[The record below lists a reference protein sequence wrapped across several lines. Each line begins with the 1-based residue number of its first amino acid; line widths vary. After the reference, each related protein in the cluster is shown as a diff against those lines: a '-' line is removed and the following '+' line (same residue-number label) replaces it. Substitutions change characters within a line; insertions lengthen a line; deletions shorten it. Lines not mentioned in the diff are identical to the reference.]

1 MSSGSSPVYDQYE
14 QIRQAERERA
24 EIVARYD
31 KGREEGAQ
39 IDPWE
44 DPTFEV
50 YHVTDRYGFIHD
62 SRLPTQRDAAE
73 IKAKEVES
81 ERTKKWLK
89 MMKSWKKYYPGEKMT
104 RRIYKGIPD
113 SLRGEIWARLL
124 DINKVKAEQSGVY
137 RKMKMRARAKSP
149 DIRQIDLDINRTYR
163 NNIMYRQ
170 RYSVNQ
176 QALFHVLSAY
186 SMYNTEVGYCQGM
199 SEIAALL
206 LMYLNEEDA
215 FWALSQMFCQKRYAC
230 HGMFMHGFPKLLRF
244 QEHHDNILRKF
255 LPKLK
260 KYMDKNDIY
269 TSLYTIKWYM
279 QCFLDRI
286 PFTLT
291 LRFYDVF
298 MLEGDKMLCA
308 AAYTILKLHKRRL
321 VKLSMENAVAY
332 LQSGLEKDFG
342 YEEDA
347 VMDQIQVSIEELNKA
362 KMLLPP
368 KPKVNEEATLPFG
381 LEIEPSI
388 EQIIKGRNPNSADEH
403 FKRNPHKGKAG
414 YLRKRGL
421 SNSFTPE
428 LGRSHAESSSMQS
441 SQLSFDDQSSYY
453 DTAANSRL
461 SLADYHAKLSMQ
473 SSRTSYAGD
482 SDMGEEARYTPVND
496 DMSPTTANYS
506 HNSHETTVEN
516 IAELNG
522 QQSPSVHS
530 DYDNMETENVNFDP
544 QAGDDIDMHPLND
557 PFPYVDTSPQRE
569 TDINHTNHTNHVET
583 SPRYVTEIHVPAS
596 KSDGYIR
603 ASNKDWVDQNEDEE
617 LNSQTIFSRGDA
629 MIDEKNSN
637 NGVYISDYSNGYLS
651 TKSQSWHSEMS
662 TSFSVVKQSQ
672 H

>member
-1 MSSGSSPVYDQYE
+1 MSYSPTYDQYE
-14 QIRQAERERA
+14 QIRQAEKERA
-24 EIVARYD
+24 EIVAKYD

-44 DPTFEV
+44 DPSFEV
-50 YHVTDRYGFIHD
+50 YHSTDRYGFIHD
-62 SRLPTQRDAAE
+62 SRLPSNRDAAE
-73 IKAKEVES
+73 IKAKAIEA
-81 ERTKKWLK
+81 ERTKKWVKMLK
-89 MMKSWKKYYPGEKMT
+89 NWKKYYPGEKFS

-113 SLRGEIWARLL
+113 SLRGEVWSRLL
-124 DINKVKAEQSGVY
+124 EIKKVKAEQNKVY
-137 RKMKMRARAKSP
+137 MKMKMRARAKSP

-163 NNIMYRQ
+163 DHIMYRE

-176 QALFHVLSAY
+176 QALFHVLAAY

-215 FWALSQMFCQKRYAC
+215 FWALSQLFCQKRYGL
-230 HGMFMHGFPKLLRF
+230 HGMFMPGFPKLLRY
-244 QEHHDNILRKF
+244 QEHHDNILKKF

-260 KYMDKNDIY
+260 KYMEKNDIY
-269 TSLYTIKWYM
+269 TSLYTIKWYL

-291 LRFYDVF
+291 LRFYDVL
-298 MLEGDKMLCA
+298 MLEGDRMLSA

-321 VKLSMENAVAY
+321 VKMSMENAVAY

-342 YEEDA
+342 YEDDA
-347 VMDQIQVSIEELNKA
+347 VMDQIQVSFEELSKA

-368 KPKVNEEATLPFG
+368 KPKVNEEPTLPFG

-388 EQIIKGRNPNSADEH
+388 EQIIKGRNPQSADEH

-428 LGRSHAESSSMQS
+428 MSRSHAESSSMQS

-461 SLADYHAKLSMQ
+461 SLSDYHAKLSMQ

-482 SDMGEEARYTPVND
+482 DSDIGDESRYTPVND
-496 DMSPTTANYS
+496 GEDASPTTANHS

-522 QQSPSVHS
+522 QKTPSVHS
-530 DYDNMETENVNFDP
+530 DYDNMETVDMSPQPVN
-544 QAGDDIDMHPLND
+544 GIDMHPYD
-557 PFPYVDTSPQRE
+557 HSSPYAQIE
-569 TDINHTNHTNHVET
+569 THDHGKK
-583 SPRYVTEIHVPAS
+583 SPRFVTEIHVPSS
-596 KSDGYIR
+596 KSDSFIR
-603 ASNKDWVDQNEDEE
+603 ALNKDWADQNDDGS
-617 LNSQTIFSRGDA
+617 LNSQTIFSGRDA
-629 MIDEKNSN
+629 IIDEKNRS
-637 NGVYISDYSNGYLS
+637 NGVYITDFSNGYLS

-662 TSFSVVKQSQ
+662 TSFSAVQHSQ

>member
-1 MSSGSSPVYDQYE
+1 MNFPPQ
-14 QIRQAERERA
+14 
-24 EIVARYD
+24 
-31 KGREEGAQ
+31 GREEGAQ

-73 IKAKEVES
+73 TKAKEVES

-206 LMYLNEEDA
+206 LMYLNEEVQVIYIVISIDRLIKKKDKLKDA

-260 KYMDKNDIY
+260 KYM
-269 TSLYTIKWYM
+269 
-279 QCFLDRI
+279 I

-544 QAGDDIDMHPLND
+544 QA
-557 PFPYVDTSPQRE
+557 
-569 TDINHTNHTNHVET
+569 
-583 SPRYVTEIHVPAS
+583 AS

-617 LNSQTIFSRGDA
+617 LNSQTIFSRDA